1 MQCCEKTSHQKQK
14 NATGKIDD
22 IRIMAQYENA
32 LCKFEL
38 KMHQSYWADS
48 KWLETAQEYIWPTPN
63 SIKFFDIFPASSN
76 MIVTR

>member
-1 MQCCEKTSHQKQK
+1 
-14 NATGKIDD
+14 
-22 IRIMAQYENA
+22 MAQYENA

-63 SIKFFDIFPASSN
+63 SIKFFDIFPASSK